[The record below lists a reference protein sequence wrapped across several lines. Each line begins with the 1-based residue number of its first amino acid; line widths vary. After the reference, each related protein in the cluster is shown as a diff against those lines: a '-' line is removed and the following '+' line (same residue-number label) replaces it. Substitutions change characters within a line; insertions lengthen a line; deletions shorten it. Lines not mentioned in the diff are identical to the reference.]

1 MAARDLYEVLGVPRD
16 ASQDD
21 IKRAYRKLAREHH
34 PDVNDDPVA
43 EERFKDVAGAYEIL
57 SDPQRRARY
66 DAYGAAGGPQGQP
79 FADIQDIFDMF
90 FGQGG
95 FNVGGF
101 GGRRQG
107 PRSGARRGEDL
118 GVAVR
123 LSFRDAAFGVRRE
136 LDLERLVACDR
147 CLGNGAEPG
156 TAPIA
161 CRTCKGAGEVQSV
174 RRSVFGTL
182 MTTTMCQTCGG
193 TGQEIQNPC
202 ERCGGQGRIR
212 TVADVKVDI
221 PAGVSDGME
230 LRVAGNGHEGT
241 VGGRPGD
248 LFVRLQ
254 VEPAPEFERRGQDL
268 FTVLDISMTQAALGG
283 EVEVEALDGL
293 ERVRVGPGTQSGTV
307 VRLRGKGVPNLNRRG
322 RGDLFV
328 TMHVVTPDDLD
339 REERQ
344 LLERLAELRGEQRN
358 EAIRGTLRRPEF

>member
-16 ASQDD
+16 ATQDD

-34 PDVNDDPVA
+34 PDVNDDPIA
-43 EERFKDVAGAYEIL
+43 EERFKEVAGAYEIL
-57 SDPQRRARY
+57 SDAERRARY
-66 DAYGAAGGPQGQP
+66 DAYGAAGPQGQP

-95 FNVGGF
+95 FNVGGSRA
-101 GGRRQG
+101 RRQG
-107 PRSGARRGEDL
+107 PRSRARRGEDL

-123 LSFRDAAFGVRRE
+123 MSFRDAAFGVRRE
-136 LDLERLVACDR
+136 LDLDRLVACDR

-161 CRTCKGAGEVQSV
+161 CRTCQGTGEVQSV

-193 TGQEIQNPC
+193 SGQEVPDPC
-202 ERCGGQGRIR
+202 ERCAGRGRIR
-212 TVADVKVDI
+212 TASDVKIDI

-230 LRVAGNGHEGT
+230 LRVTGNGHDGT
-241 VGGRPGD
+241 VGGPPGD
-248 LFVRLQ
+248 LFVRLE
-254 VEPAPEFERRGQDL
+254 VESAPEFERRGQDL

-283 EVEVEALDGL
+283 EVDVETLDGL
-293 ERVRVGPGTQSGTV
+293 ERVRVGPSTQSGTV

-322 RGDLFV
+322 RGDLFI
-328 TMHVVTPDDLD
+328 TLHVVTPEDLD
-339 REERQ
+339 REERR
-344 LLERLAELRGEQRN
+344 LLERLAELRGEQRS
-358 EAIRGTLRRPEF
+358 EVARGELRRPTF